1 MNKICI
7 LVYLLVVVDIIETNP
22 QEPTSYKAFAVL
34 GKQVETPVVTTKS
47 FDGFPPLCSDQRI
60 CIRVWYF
67 SVCWTE
73 EICTT

>member
-7 LVYLLVVVDIIETNP
+7 LVYLLVVVDIIEANP

-34 GKQVETPVVTTKS
+34 ETPVFTTTS

-60 CIRVWYF
+60 CITVWYF
-67 SVCWTE
+67 TVCWTE